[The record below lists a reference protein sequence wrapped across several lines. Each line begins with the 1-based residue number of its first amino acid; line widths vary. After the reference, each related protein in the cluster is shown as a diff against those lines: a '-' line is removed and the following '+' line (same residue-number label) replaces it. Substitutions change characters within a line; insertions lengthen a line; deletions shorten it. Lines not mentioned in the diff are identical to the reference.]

1 MANWWV
7 TLADVVAKALAERW
21 VARENSQAETM
32 RSAAEPTTTPA
43 DEGVEHP
50 SRDSRP
56 QE

>member
-7 TLADVVAKALAERW
+7 TLADVVAQSLAERW
-21 VARENSQAETM
+21 AARESRQAETT
-32 RSAAEPTTTPA
+32 RPAAEPTTTPA
-43 DEGVEHP
+43 GEGVEHP

>member
-21 VARENSQAETM
+21 AARENSQAETV

-43 DEGVEHP
+43 DDGVEHP

-56 QE
+56 LE